1 MTKKMEINGYSLFN
15 EPEYDDNKELQ
26 TRNRGMTMANILE
39 DFFEDG
45 KVKPTGYGIL
55 LGYFNEIPLEE
66 RNEVREEFLKQ
77 ATERGFQYD

>member
-26 TRNRGMTMANILE
+26 TRNRGVIMANILE

-45 KVKPTGYGIL
+45 KVKPMGYGIL